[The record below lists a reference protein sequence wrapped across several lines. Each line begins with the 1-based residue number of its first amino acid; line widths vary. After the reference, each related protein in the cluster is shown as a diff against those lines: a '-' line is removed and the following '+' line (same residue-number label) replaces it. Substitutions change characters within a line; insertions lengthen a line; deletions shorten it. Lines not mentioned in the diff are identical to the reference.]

1 MDWYKREI
9 VIWKFYKQWNRE
21 KEVLN
26 HVCKLLNGQV
36 SPYNTRTT
44 ISEFTNDI
52 YIYNDS

>member
-9 VIWKFYKQWNRE
+9 VIWKFFKQWNRE

-26 HVCKLLNGQV
+26 HVRKQLNRQV

-44 ISEFTNDI
+44 VSLFVQ
-52 YIYNDS
+52 